1 MAMESRFSDIV
12 SDPSNLIFHVVFF
25 PDRVYHAQYLNATRS
40 ARYRYNVHEVR
51 SKADITVLK
60 GCVYLDGVRLCNV
73 LRIEYRASRLVETA
87 RQRNRF
93 LGSSV
98 VAGLEV
104 EGPEGTATASARLNY
119 CPWIDAYQVE
129 FWETL
134 QPPPGRRHD
143 WQVLDLMGFGGSIAH
158 EPAFDGAL
166 RDIRELRRLR
176 VWFREGRFSEPT
188 NYVVSDAAATWDNF
202 YERNTQVP
210 NTSEPSSA
218 SNTVKE
224 ANYRV
229 DFQRGWFF
237 QNAREVEP
245 VRYRNA
251 MMNDAA
257 AAAAGAG
264 NVIEMRWVLQQEF
277 GGSLVFFHEV
287 TIPPRTVEGTHQHI
301 GSEELYY
308 VTEGEGVAYMGAN
321 DSPDMAQFDLVDRDI
336 FGIGPRACRKVPVR
350 PGSVIFTKSG
360 GIHGIENPHDV
371 PLRFVAF
378 LHHTS

>member
-1 MAMESRFSDIV
+1 MEERFSDIIT
-12 SDPSNLIFHVVFF
+12 DPSNLIFHVVFF

-40 ARYRYNVHEVR
+40 ARYRYDVDEVR
-51 SKADITVLK
+51 GKADINVLK
-60 GCVYLDGVRLCNV
+60 GSVWMDGVRLGNV
-73 LRIEYRASRLVETA
+73 LRLEYRASRLVEAA

-93 LGSSV
+93 LGSNV
-98 VAGLEV
+98 IAGVQLE
-104 EGPEGTATASARLNY
+104 GSAGTFTAYARMNT

-143 WQVLDLMGFGGSIAH
+143 WQVRELMGFGGSITR
-158 EPAFDGAL
+158 EPAFEPVLQDLPSL
-166 RDIRELRRLR
+166 RCVRL
-176 VWFREGRFSEPT
+176 WFRESEFSEPT
-188 NYVVSDAAATWDNF
+188 NYFLSGEASSWDNFFERNVQVPKTPEPSSPQNTVSDA
-202 YERNTQVP
+202 
-210 NTSEPSSA
+210 
-218 SNTVKE
+218 
-224 ANYRV
+224 NYV
-229 DFQRGWFF
+229 IDFRRGWFF
-237 QNAREVEP
+237 QNARDVP
-245 VRYRNA
+245 SVRYRNA

-257 AAAAGAG
+257 AQAAGDD
-264 NVIEMRWVLQQEF
+264 NIIEMRWVLQQEF

-308 VTEGEGVAYMGAN
+308 VTEGEGFAYVGAN
-321 DSPDMAQFDLVDRDI
+321 DSPDLEKYDLVDRDI
-336 FGIGPRACRKVPVR
+336 FGIGPMPCRKVPVQ

-360 GIHGIENPHDV
+360 GIHGIENPYAA